1 MGPGITNCTP
11 ATGVVGVEVMVGV
24 RVGRGVRVAAGFGV
38 PVGVKEGL
46 TVGVGDQATG
56 EALSM

>member
-1 MGPGITNCTP
+1 
-11 ATGVVGVEVMVGV
+11 
-24 RVGRGVRVAAGFGV
+24 VGRGVRVAAGFGV

-46 TVGVGDQATG
+46 TVGVGVEATG